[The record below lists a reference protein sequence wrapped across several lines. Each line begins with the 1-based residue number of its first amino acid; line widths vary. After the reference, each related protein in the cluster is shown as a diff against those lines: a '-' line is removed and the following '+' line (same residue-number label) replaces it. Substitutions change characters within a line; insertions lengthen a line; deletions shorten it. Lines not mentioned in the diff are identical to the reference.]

1 MGRLLGGPRLLNL
14 ATASSGGALRRIRQ
28 DGVMQQPRDFSMA
41 GAVDLGA
48 RQAAA
53 KRRQQ
58 GAPDQGAGGESA
70 FVLQATD
77 ETVNTE
83 EIGRTQAVPAIG
95 HLWAEWCEPC
105 KQLSPLLERLASE
118 GARDS

>member
-1 MGRLLGGPRLLNL
+1 MGRLLGGSRLLSP
-14 ATASSGGALRRIRQ
+14 AAASSGGARRRIRQ

-58 GAPDQGAGGESA
+58 ASPGQGANGTGGEA
-70 FVLQATD
+70 GLVFEA
-77 ETVNTE
+77 TE
-83 EIGRTQAVPAIG
+83 ERFNTDVLGRAEAVPVIVDP
-95 HLWAEWCEPC
+95 WAAWGEPRR
-105 KQLSPLLERLASE
+105 QLSPLLHTA
-118 GARDS
+118 

>member
-14 ATASSGGALRRIRQ
+14 AAAASGGALRRIRQ

-53 KRRQQ
+53 KRRQE
-58 GAPDQGAGGESA
+58 GAPDQGAGGEAA
-70 FVLQATD
+70 FVFEGPD
-77 ETVNTE
+77 ETFNTE
-83 EIGRTQAVPAIG
+83 VIGRSQAVPVIVDP
-95 HLWAEWCEPC
+95 LAEGGEPG
-105 KQLSPLLERLASE
+105 KELRPPLRRLAQE
-118 GARDS
+118 G

>member
-58 GAPDQGAGGESA
+58 GSPDQGAGGEAA
-70 FVLQATD
+70 FVFEATD
-77 ETVNTE
+77 ETFNTE
-83 EIGRTQAVPAIG
+83 VIGRAPAVPGIG
-95 HLWAEWCEPC
+95 DLWAEGRQPG
-105 KQLSPLLERLASE
+105 KQPSTLLPPPAIQ
-118 GARDS
+118 